1 MPLSL
6 NEIHTPA
13 AAFSREWADAF
24 DEDTKAKSFGDGFSC
39 LFRQEHQQVVSFNE
53 PDDRIKYL
61 SGMLEKHAI
70 ELMAVKGTEKG
81 RKG

>member
-6 NEIHTPA
+6 NEIRTPA

-24 DEDTKAKSFGDGFSC
+24 DEDTKAKSYWDGFSC
-39 LFRQEHQQVVSFNE
+39 VFPQKRQQVISFNE

-70 ELMAVKGTEKG
+70 ELMAVKGREG
-81 RKG
+81 